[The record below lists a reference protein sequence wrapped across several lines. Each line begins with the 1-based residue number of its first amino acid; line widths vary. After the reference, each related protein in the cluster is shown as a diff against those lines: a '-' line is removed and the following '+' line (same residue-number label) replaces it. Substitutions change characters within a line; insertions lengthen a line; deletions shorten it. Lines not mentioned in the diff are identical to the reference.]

1 MPKIMQS
8 IETSVL
14 DENGEIVDKR
24 ANKVLS
30 WGNEPSYV
38 KLYLKDIL
46 YFSAKTKSTLRM

>member
-24 ANKVLS
+24 ANKVLL
-30 WGNEPSYV
+30 W
-38 KLYLKDIL
+38 
-46 YFSAKTKSTLRM
+46 